1 MDLLTTYVDV
11 STLVA
16 LSQYYDPPLRCFTFK
31 DFQLVPTIEEYEMLL
46 GSYMKDHLPFT
57 SLGEQLTSES
67 VVEVLHITVEEVTLG
82 LGPRELSK
90 KFLEEKA
97 WTLKKEGKWLPFSV
111 IIALSIYGVIMFPND
126 DDYINSSI
134 IGVFVSGNPVP
145 ALVSDV
151 YYFLHA
157 RHEKK
162 KDMVLSCASLLYTW
176 LLSHM
181 PQKGSWV
188 DFLKDIRWSQ
198 KLASLTVGVMVW
210 YFPTS
215 KIKKVITSY

>member
-97 WTLKKEGKWLPFSV
+97 WTLKKEGKWLPFS
-111 IIALSIYGVIMFPND
+111 LGSE
-126 DDYINSSI
+126 
-134 IGVFVSGNPVP
+134 NP
-145 ALVSDV
+145 D
-151 YYFLHA
+151 
-157 RHEKK
+157 
-162 KDMVLSCASLLYTW
+162 LL
-176 LLSHM
+176 
-181 PQKGSWV
+181 Q
-188 DFLKDIRWSQ
+188 
-198 KLASLTVGVMVW
+198 
-210 YFPTS
+210 
-215 KIKKVITSY
+215 KIKRACNLIHYKGKELGKRDCRAKELYHQWVVQRVKEIKLTYNVEVLVPSPEPEHVYASKEEVDALRETIT